1 MRSIAVF
8 DFDGTLTKKDTLL
21 EFIKFACGTWNF
33 YIVFLLYSPIL
44 ILMKLHIF
52 PNWKAKQMI
61 FSHLFKGME
70 YKRFQDL
77 GRQFANI
84 IESFRREE
92 IIEKL
97 REHIKK
103 GDTVY
108 VISASIDEWVR
119 PWCDALGVKDVLGT
133 KIEVSSNGFITGKFL
148 TKNCYG
154 QEKVN
159 RLLQIE
165 PARNDYY
172 LYAYG
177 DSRGDREMLAFA
189 DEGKLVKN
197 EIQDICRG
205 SE

>member
-8 DFDGTLTKKDTLL
+8 DFDGTLTTKDTLL

-119 PWCDALGVKDVLGT
+119 PWCDAIGVKDVLGT
-133 KIEVSSNGFITGKFL
+133 KIEITSDGLITGKFL
-148 TKNCYG
+148 TNNCYG

-159 RLLQIE
+159 RLLKKE
-165 PARNDYY
+165 PLRDEYF

-197 EIQDICRG
+197 EI
-205 SE
+205 

>member
-8 DFDGTLTKKDTLL
+8 DLDGTLTAKDTLL
-21 EFIKFACGTWNF
+21 EFIKFACGNWNF

-84 IESFRREE
+84 
-92 IIEKL
+92 
-97 REHIKK
+97 KK

-119 PWCDALGVKDVLGT
+119 PWCEQFNVADVMCT
-133 KIEVSSNGFITGKFL
+133 KIEVSLNGLITGRFL

-159 RLLQIE
+159 RLLQKE
-165 PARNDYY
+165 PNRRSYY
-172 LYAYG
+172 LFAYG
-177 DSRGDREMLAFA
+177 DSRGD
-189 DEGKLVKN
+189 K
-197 EIQDICRG
+197 EIFDFSDKIFHVR
-205 SE
+205 

>member
-8 DFDGTLTKKDTLL
+8 DFDGTLTTKDTLL
-21 EFIKFACGTWNF
+21 EFIKFACGIWNF
-33 YIVFLLYSPIL
+33 YVVFLLYSPIL

-70 YKRFQDL
+70 YKRFQEL

-119 PWCDALGVKDVLGT
+119 PWCEQFNVADVMCT
-133 KIEVSSNGFITGKFL
+133 KIEVSLNGLITGRFL

-159 RLLQIE
+159 RLLQKE
-165 PARNDYY
+165 PNRRSYY
-172 LYAYG
+172 LFAYG
-177 DSRGDREMLAFA
+177 DSRGD
-189 DEGKLVKN
+189 K
-197 EIQDICRG
+197 EIFDFSDKIFHVR
-205 SE
+205 